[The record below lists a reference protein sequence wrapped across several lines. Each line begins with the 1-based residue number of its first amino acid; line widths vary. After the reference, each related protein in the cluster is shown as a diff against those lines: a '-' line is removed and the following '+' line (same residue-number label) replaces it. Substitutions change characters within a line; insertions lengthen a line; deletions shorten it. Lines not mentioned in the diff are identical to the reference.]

1 MIVDN
6 FVNNFQKKVLKSLV
20 NRLKR
25 VIFTM

>member
-1 MIVDN
+1 MVVDN

-20 NRLKR
+20 NQKKR

>member
-20 NRLKR
+20 NQKKR

>member
-1 MIVDN
+1 MIVGN

-20 NRLKR
+20 NQKKR

>member
-6 FVNNFQKKVLKSLV
+6 FVNNFLKKVLKSLV
-20 NRLKR
+20 NPVKR